1 MTLWHE
7 RPIKPMMAKMG
18 IPFDSENHF
27 FEVKWD
33 GLRALLFLQ
42 NGKLELQNRNLR
54 DVTASYPEIQN
65 VAKGIRANKAV
76 IGGEVV
82 VLNEKGT
89 PDFGRLQNRFG
100 IEDPKRVETARSA
113 NPVTYVAFDLLHLEG
128 KDVIKNELGI
138 RKNAL
143 HDLIEEGPHLLYGDH
158 IERDGLQY
166 HSEALK
172 LGFEGTVGKEK
183 HSPYLIGTRSSFW
196 IKSKGSRTLDAIV
209 VGYIQG
215 EGMRKATFG
224 SLVMAMYDDQRE
236 LVHVGNVGGG
246 FDDKTLA
253 MLKPML
259 EKLVVKKPIISG
271 PVEAPSPITWVKP
284 RIVCEVIYA
293 NITADRKLRFP
304 RFNRLRT
311 DKKPEE
317 CILDEDILSGSSV
330 TL

>member
-7 RPIKPMMAKMG
+7 RPIKPMMAKTG
-18 IPFDSENHF
+18 DPFDSDNHF

-54 DVTASYPEIQN
+54 DVTASYPEIQS
-65 VAKGIRANKAV
+65 VAKTIRANKA
-76 IGGEVV
+76 IIDGEVV
-82 VLNEKGT
+82 VLSKKGT

-113 NPVTYVAFDLLHLEG
+113 NPVTYVAFDLLHLNG
-128 KDVIKNELGI
+128 KDVIKDQLGI
-138 RKNAL
+138 RKSTLRN
-143 HDLIEEGPHLLYGDH
+143 LIEEGPHLLYGDH
-158 IERDGLQY
+158 VEREGLQY
-166 HSEALK
+166 YSEALK

-183 HSPYLIGTRSSFW
+183 HSPYLLGTRSSFW

-215 EGMRKATFG
+215 EGIRKTTFG
-224 SLVMAMYDDQRE
+224 SLVMAMYNHQGE
-236 LVHVGNVGGG
+236 LVHMGNVGGG
-246 FDDKTLA
+246 FNDKTLV

-259 EKLVVKKPIISG
+259 EKLVVKKPIIPG

-284 RIVCEVIYA
+284 KIVCEIIYA

-317 CILDEDILSGSSV
+317 CVLDEDILSR
-330 TL
+330 

>member
-7 RPIKPMMAKMG
+7 RPIAPMMAKTRD
-18 IPFDSENHF
+18 PFNSDDHL

-54 DVTASYPEIQN
+54 DATVSYPEIQS
-65 VAKGIRANKAV
+65 VAKKIRAKKA
-76 IGGEVV
+76 IIDGEIV
-82 VLNEKGT
+82 VLNKKGI

-100 IEDPKRVETARSA
+100 IEDPKRVEVARSA
-113 NPVTYVAFDLLHLEG
+113 NPVTYVAFDLLHLNG
-128 KDVIKNELGI
+128 KDVIKNELRI
-138 RKNAL
+138 RKKAL

-158 IERDGLQY
+158 VETEGLQY
-166 HSEALK
+166 YSEALK
-172 LGFEGTVGKEK
+172 VGFEGTVGKEK
-183 HSPYLIGTRSSFW
+183 HSPYLIGARSSFW
-196 IKSKGSRTLDAIV
+196 VKSKGSRTLDAIV

-215 EGMRKATFG
+215 EGMRRATFG
-224 SLVMAMYDDQRE
+224 SMVMAMYDDQGG

-259 EKLVVKKPIISG
+259 EKLVVKKPVITG

-284 RIVCEVIYA
+284 SIVCEIIYA
-293 NITADRKLRFP
+293 NITTDRKLRFP
-304 RFNRLRT
+304 RFNRIRT

-317 CILDEDILSGSSV
+317 CVLDEDILSGKS
-330 TL
+330 LKL

>member
-7 RPIKPMMAKMG
+7 RPIKPMMAKPG
-18 IPFDSENHF
+18 DPFDSENHF

-54 DVTASYPEIQN
+54 DVTASYPEIQS
-65 VAKGIRANKAV
+65 VSKKIRANKA
-76 IGGEVV
+76 IIDGEVV
-82 VLNEKGT
+82 VLSKKGT

-100 IEDPKRVETARSA
+100 IEDPKRVEAARSM
-113 NPVTYVAFDLLHLEG
+113 NPVTYVAFDLLHLNG
-128 KDVIKNELGI
+128 KDVIKDQLGI

-143 HDLIEEGPHLLYGDH
+143 RGLIEECPHLLYGDH
-158 IERDGLQY
+158 VEREGLQY
-166 HSEALK
+166 YSEALK

-183 HSPYLIGTRSSFW
+183 HSPYLLGTRSSFW

-215 EGMRKATFG
+215 EGMRKSTFG
-224 SLVMAMYDDQRE
+224 SLVMAMFDGQGK

-246 FDDKTLA
+246 FDDKTLL

-259 EKLVVKKPIISG
+259 EKLVVKKPIITG

-284 RIVCEVIYA
+284 RIVCEIIYA
-293 NITADRKLRFP
+293 NITTERKLRFP

-317 CILDEDILSGSSV
+317 CVLDEDILSGLTVS
-330 TL
+330 L

>member
-1 MTLWHE
+1 MTLWRE
-7 RPIKPMMAKMG
+7 RPIKPMMAKTG
-18 IPFDSENHF
+18 DPFDSDNHF

-54 DVTASYPEIQN
+54 DVTGSYPEIQS
-65 VAKGIRANKAV
+65 VAKKIRANKA
-76 IGGEVV
+76 IIDGEVV
-82 VLNEKGT
+82 VLSKKGT

-113 NPVTYVAFDLLHLEG
+113 NPVTYVAFDLLHLNG
-128 KDVIKNELGI
+128 KDVIKNQLEI
-138 RKNAL
+138 RKTTLRN
-143 HDLIEEGPHLLYGDH
+143 LIEEGPHLLYGDH
-158 IERDGLQY
+158 VETEGLQY
-166 HSEALK
+166 YSEALK

-183 HSPYLIGTRSSFW
+183 HSPYLPGTRSSFW

-215 EGMRKATFG
+215 EGMRKTTFG
-224 SLVMAMYDDQRE
+224 SLVMAMYDDQRK

-246 FDDKTLA
+246 FDDKTLI
-253 MLKPML
+253 MLKPKL
-259 EKLVVKKPIISG
+259 EKLVVKKPIITG

-284 RIVCEVIYA
+284 SIVCEIIYA

-311 DKKPEE
+311 DKMPEE
-317 CILDEDILSGSSV
+317 CVLDEDILSGSSV
-330 TL
+330 AL

>member
-7 RPIKPMMAKMG
+7 RPIKPMMAKPG
-18 IPFDSENHF
+18 DPFDSDNHF

-54 DVTASYPEIQN
+54 EVTSSYPEIQS
-65 VAKGIRANKAV
+65 VAKKISANKA
-76 IGGEVV
+76 IIDGEVV
-82 VLNEKGT
+82 VLGKKGT

-100 IEDPKRVETARSA
+100 IEDPKRVEAARSV
-113 NPVTYVAFDLLHLEG
+113 NPVTYVAFDLLHLNG
-128 KDVIKNELGI
+128 KDLIKDQLGI

-143 HDLIEEGPHLLYGDH
+143 RGLIEECPHLLYGEH
-158 IERDGLQY
+158 VEREGLQY
-166 HSEALK
+166 YSEALK

-183 HSPYLIGTRSSFW
+183 HSPYLLGTLSSFW

-215 EGMRKATFG
+215 EGIRKTTFG
-224 SLVMAMYDDQRE
+224 SLVMAMYNDQGE
-236 LVHVGNVGGG
+236 LVHMGNVGGG
-246 FDDKTLA
+246 FNDKTLV

-259 EKLVVKKPIISG
+259 EKLVVKKPIIPG

-284 RIVCEVIYA
+284 KIVCEIIYA
-293 NITADRKLRFP
+293 NITTDRKLRFP

-317 CILDEDILSGSSV
+317 CVLDEDILSR
-330 TL
+330 

>member
-7 RPIKPMMAKMG
+7 RPIRPMMAKTG
-18 IPFDSENHF
+18 YPFDSDNHF
-27 FEVKWD
+27 FEIKWD
-33 GLRALLFLQ
+33 GLRALMFLQ

-65 VAKGIRANKAV
+65 VAKKIRAKKA
-76 IGGEVV
+76 IIDGEVV
-82 VLNEKGT
+82 VLSKKGT
-89 PDFGRLQNRFG
+89 PDFGKLQNRFG

-113 NPVTYVAFDLLHLEG
+113 YPVTYVAFDLLHLNG
-128 KDVIKNELGI
+128 KDVIKNQLEI
-138 RKNAL
+138 RKKAL
-143 HDLIEEGPHLLYGDH
+143 HELIEEGPHLLYGDH
-158 IERDGLQY
+158 VQREGLQY
-166 HSEALK
+166 YSEALK

-183 HSPYLIGTRSSFW
+183 HSPYLLGTRSSFW

-224 SLVMAMYDDQRE
+224 SLVMAMYDDQGK

-246 FDDKTLA
+246 FDDKTLLK
-253 MLKPML
+253 LKPML
-259 EKLVVKKPIISG
+259 EKLVVKKPIIPG

-293 NITADRKLRFP
+293 NITTDKKLRFP

-317 CILDEDILSGSSV
+317 CVLDEDILSGSSV

>member
-7 RPIKPMMAKMG
+7 RPIKPMMAKTG
-18 IPFDSENHF
+18 DPFDSDNHF

-54 DVTASYPEIQN
+54 DATRSYPEIQS
-65 VAKGIRANKAV
+65 VAKNIRAKKA
-76 IGGEVV
+76 IIDGEIV

-113 NPVTYVAFDLLHLEG
+113 NPVTYVAFDLLHLNG
-128 KDVIKNELGI
+128 KDLLKNQLEI
-138 RKNAL
+138 RKKAL
-143 HDLIEEGPHLLYGDH
+143 RDLITEGPHLLYGDH
-158 IERDGLQY
+158 VETEGLQY
-166 HSEALK
+166 YSEAVK
-172 LGFEGTVGKEK
+172 LGFEGTVAKEK
-183 HSPYLIGTRSSFW
+183 HSLYLLDTRSSFW

-224 SLVMAMYDDQRE
+224 SLVMAMYDDQGK

-246 FDDKTLA
+246 FDDKTLR

-259 EKLVVKKPIISG
+259 ERLVVKKPIITG

-284 RIVCEVIYA
+284 SIVCEVIYA
-293 NITADRKLRFP
+293 NITTDKKLRLP

-317 CILDEDILSGSSV
+317 CVLDEDILSGKSV